1 LIRDSFGRPVLNF
14 RVAVTQK
21 CNLQCPFCHREGE
34 DAATGTEMT
43 PEEIARITDIAASL
57 GITKVKLTG
66 GEPLIRSDIAEIAR
80 RVSQIPTIEDL
91 AMTTNGVLLREKAEE
106 VHANGVKR
114 LNISFVSLD
123 VQTYQKVTGG
133 RLENTLAGIR
143 EAARVGF
150 YPIKLNMVIL
160 KDVNEDEVDRIIQFS
175 RENGLVLQLIELE
188 PINIDTNYYSE
199 HHQNLSRMEERL
211 KKEAISVQ
219 TRRYM
224 QNRRVYSL
232 LGVKVEV
239 VNPIENTE
247 FCAHC
252 TRLRLTSDGKLKPCL
267 MREDN
272 LVDLLTPLRAG
283 ADDTT
288 LTSLFV
294 KAVERREPFFKS
306 AKRA

>member
-21 CNLQCPFCHREGE
+21 CNLRCPFCHREGE
-34 DAATGTEMT
+34 DTATGTEMT
-43 PEEIARITDIAASL
+43 PEEIARITGIAASL

-66 GEPLIRSDIAEIAR
+66 GEPLIRNDIAEIAR
-80 RVSQIPTIEDL
+80 KVSQIPTIEDL

-123 VQTYQKVTGG
+123 AQTYEKVTKG
-133 RLENTLAGIR
+133 RLEKTLAGIR

-160 KDVNEDEVDRIIQFS
+160 KDVNENEVDRMIQFS
-175 RENGLVLQLIELE
+175 RENGLILQLIELE
-188 PINIDTNYYSE
+188 PINVDMNYYSE

-211 KKEAISVQ
+211 KNEAISVQ
-219 TRRYM
+219 TRTYM

-232 LGVKVEV
+232 PGVKVEV

-283 ADDTT
+283 ADDAA

-294 KAVERREPFFKS
+294 RAVERREPFFKP
-306 AKRA
+306 ARRA